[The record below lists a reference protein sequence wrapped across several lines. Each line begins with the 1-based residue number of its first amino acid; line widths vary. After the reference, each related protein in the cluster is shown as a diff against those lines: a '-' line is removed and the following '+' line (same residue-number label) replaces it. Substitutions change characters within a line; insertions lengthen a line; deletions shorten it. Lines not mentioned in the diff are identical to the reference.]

1 MLCLKKKQCI
11 CDSSASLQDATKCE
25 FYFALSEVLEGG
37 AVSPEGPDEM
47 NRIVVDATI
56 LQNLAYESLFGAIL
70 VSSSSSK
77 KENSLLLLKPLPT
90 AVNKLHAWST

>member
-1 MLCLKKKQCI
+1 MLCVEKRPAFVI
-11 CDSSASLQDATKCE
+11 FASLQDATKCE